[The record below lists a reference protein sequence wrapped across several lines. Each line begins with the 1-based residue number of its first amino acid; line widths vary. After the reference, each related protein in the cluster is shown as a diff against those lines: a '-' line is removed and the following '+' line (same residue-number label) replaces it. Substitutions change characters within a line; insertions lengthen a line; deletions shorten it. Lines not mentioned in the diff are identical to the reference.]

1 MRPADWFGLC
11 DTEREGYGCRPSIK
25 LSGELVAPGWRNW
38 QTQRTQNPPRATSW
52 GFDPPS
58 RHHLKYQYPLLS
70 HRLAAL
76 VSALC
81 FGCFWVDAALRY
93 EFRYSGHPLSFQYLG
108 PAFGGLYFC

>member
-58 RHHLKYQYPLLS
+58 RLQDNKWLMWKTATPSEWPFLFGG
-70 HRLAAL
+70 
-76 VSALC
+76 C
-81 FGCFWVDAALRY
+81 FGGCWFSTFRTIRFCGGCRGDAVN
-93 EFRYSGHPLSFQYLG
+93 H
-108 PAFGGLYFC
+108 

>member
-11 DTEREGYGCRPSIK
+11 DTEREGCGCRPSIK

-58 RHHLKYQYPLLS
+58 RHQDKPIKRRTPLLCAGFLFHEGLFIS
-70 HRLAAL
+70 TTARPHWSFVRLL
-76 VSALC
+76 WMRVQIKEC
-81 FGCFWVDAALRY
+81 VF
-93 EFRYSGHPLSFQYLG
+93 YL
-108 PAFGGLYFC
+108 